1 MRLDGYEPKDKEI
14 KVSSLNHLVP
24 NSGADKL
31 VSRLKDEVQ
40 TKTNKAIIDAIEHCK
55 K

>member
-1 MRLDGYEPKDKEI
+1 MRSGENSPDMEI
-14 KVSSLNHLVP
+14 KISNLNHLVP

>member
-1 MRLDGYEPKDKEI
+1 MRSGENSPDKEI

-24 NSGADKL
+24 DSGADKL

-40 TKTNKAIIDAIEHCK
+40 TKTNEAIKLAIQHCK
-55 K
+55 